1 MQRTVFGIVSRGAVL
16 GAMLASACCVKCP
29 AASAYTDEIGLMPD
43 AIWQALQD
51 LGKDCGI
58 KHQDRKK
65 MEFETWW
72 IEDIVRRSR
81 GMTKGILFQE
91 YQRRYRIKIKLTE
104 KKYTTFISIKG
115 IFQERPREGNPNAS
129 WRKVK
134 PESVDYAAERD
145 FFQKLLQQLAKNH
158 AAQNPPAAATA

>member
-1 MQRTVFGIVSRGAVL
+1 M
-16 GAMLASACCVKCP
+16 K
-29 AASAYTDEIGLMPD
+29 AANRADELYGPEYAHEALKAAISFTRRDKEEKEIGLMPD